1 MNKEKNILDL
11 WQKAIQLS
19 VEYNALN
26 LNETIDYEK
35 YKLYSI
41 VISSTQLEGVSLT
54 EIEAQLLLDEGL
66 TAKGKPLVHHLMVC
80 DNYNAIQLAMKAG
93 EENRPITPEL
103 LKELNAVN
111 MASTGQTV
119 SSELGTVD
127 GRTGNFRLVNAFPEA
142 LGYYTDPQKI
152 ENAVSAFCKH
162 YETSLHNADLKERLT
177 AIFDAHVNLVL
188 IHPWMDGNK
197 RSARLLMNYLQ
208 RRFDIPLTKVHK
220 EDGSEYISCIKEA
233 KDNGNFT
240 PFRVFML
247 SQHIKTLHN
256 EVNLYNNKNQR
267 IKPVN
272 KGFMMFF

>member
-1 MNKEKNILDL
+1 MNKAENILVL
-11 WQKAIQLS
+11 QQKAQQLS
-19 VEYNALN
+19 DEYNALN

-80 DNYNAIQLAMKAG
+80 DNYNAMKRAMKAG
-93 EENRPITPEL
+93 DENRLLTPEL

-119 SSELGTVD
+119 SNALGTVD
-127 GRTGNFRLVNAFPEA
+127 GKTGNFRLVNAFSEA

-152 ENAVSAFCKH
+152 PTAVDAFCKH
-162 YETSLHNADLKERLT
+162 YETALQNADLKERLT
-177 AIFDAHVNLVL
+177 VIFDAHVNLVL

-197 RSARLLMNYLQ
+197 RTSRLLMSYLQ
-208 RRFDIPLTKVHK
+208 RRFDIPLTKVYK
-220 EDGSEYISCIKEA
+220 EDGEEYIACLKEA
-233 KDNGNFT
+233 KDNGNNE
-240 PFRVFML
+240 PFRIFML
-247 SQHIKTLHN
+247 CQHIKTLQN
-256 EVNLYNNKNQR
+256 ELNLYQNKDKQNSS
-267 IKPVN
+267 K
-272 KGFMMFF
+272 KGFTMFF